1 MNDDLVEHSS
11 VVITLIYIF
20 TMLKV
25 TMTIIVLV
33 LNTNLS
39 TTKGYNH

>member
-1 MNDDLVEHSS
+1 MMDDLGEHSS
-11 VVITLIYIF
+11 VVITLIYMF
-20 TMLKV
+20 TMLKA
-25 TMTIIVLV
+25 TMTIIVLI